1 MPFPRDG
8 MVGAPSLS
16 RKGVAN
22 EGLPSADPQAPSHH
36 ASSAVASTL
45 SDSEKYA
52 PASSSHCYDAAII
65 VPMYNVAEYVSD
77 ALESVLGQTGVP
89 LVSLE
94 IVLFDDSSSDATFAA
109 AEALMPRLC
118 ASLGRAV
125 LLRGSGGPRGCGASR
140 NAAADASDA
149 RVLVFL
155 DADDIMLPD
164 RIARTLAAFP
174 MGDARAISGRGIGK
188 GDGHDNVD
196 NGCRRDG
203 DGGVNDH
210 GSGDD
215 SGGVVGVIGGNFER
229 FPPGST
235 PRYQGYHD
243 SLTGN
248 TTVEGGLFP
257 FAFRDAPLAMP
268 TVACL
273 RRVWEAVG
281 KFAEGPG
288 VSEDLYFQYAAME
301 CGYVLRKLEG
311 APLVRYRFHDR
322 MTSLMLTRLHML
334 SIRTAAFE
342 KLVVRAR
349 EWKTFSIWGAGR
361 DGKDFYKMLSAESKS
376 RVRAWGEV
384 SPRKI
389 GKEIY
394 GIPVV
399 HWSQLVPPIATC
411 VALDRRGRE
420 FEDNLASRNFTP
432 GVDFVY
438 MN

>member
-1 MPFPRDG
+1 MIG
-8 MVGAPSLS
+8 TPSIN
-16 RKGVAN
+16 GVAVAN
-22 EGLPSADPQAPSHH
+22 KGLNASHSQAPSY
-36 ASSAVASTL
+36 ASSGVGPAL
-45 SDSEKYA
+45 SGSEKDA
-52 PASSSHCYDAAII
+52 PASAEYCYDAAVI
-65 VPMYNVAEYVSD
+65 VPMYNVADYVSD
-77 ALESVLGQTGVP
+77 ALESLLGQTGVS

-94 IVLFDDSSSDATFAA
+94 LVLFDDSSTDGTFAA
-109 AEALMPRLC
+109 VEALMPRLR
-118 ASLGRAV
+118 AALGRAI
-125 LLRGSGGPRGCGASR
+125 LLRGSDGPRGCGAAR

-149 RVLVFL
+149 RVLIFL
-155 DADDIMLPD
+155 DADDVMLPD
-164 RIARTLAAFP
+164 RVARTLAAFP
-174 MGDARAISGRGIGK
+174 MRDARVMTGSDSGK
-188 GDGHDNVD
+188 GDSRDSRD
-196 NGCRRDG
+196 NGDG
-203 DGGVNDH
+203 SCSAGVD
-210 GSGDD
+210 SGDANGSED
-215 SGGVVGVIGGNFER
+215 SSAGVVGVIGGNFER

-243 SLTGN
+243 SLTGS
-248 TTVEGGLFP
+248 TAVEGGLFA

-273 RRVWEAVG
+273 RRVWQAVG
-281 KFAEGPG
+281 KFAEGR

-301 CGYVLRKLEG
+301 CGYVLRKLDG

-342 KLVVRAR
+342 RLVVRAR
-349 EWKTFSIWGAGR
+349 DWKTFSIWGAGR
-361 DGKDFYKMLSAESKS
+361 DGKDFYKQLSAESKA

-438 MN
+438 LN